1 MSRIEKIRLLQQLL
15 KKVVD
20 DFKKVVAYVETFVN
34 GVAVYAVF
42 QSPHSQ
48 GTLDMVNLEAWIKN
62 RQGLPQERKPDVPS
76 VIP

>member
-1 MSRIEKIRLLQQLL
+1 MLGVKRRYRFFPQLIQNRIRD
-15 KKVVD
+15 VVRTI
-20 DFKKVVAYVETFVN
+20 VGT
-34 GVAVYAVF
+34 YAVF